1 MVVLLVDVGWF
12 ESKALSVSGD
22 RAFDA
27 TKVLL
32 CCFVWPTLSVLQ
44 KNLKSG
50 VVVAIDSGSFSHL
63 EVTTPVRNLFSD
75 EFPVLFVEFIRQPLE
90 VIPDHVQVDPRECD
104 HCWFAIR
111 VVANDGEISVSL
123 SIFRG
128 RCQFDSD
135 LHLWAFC

>member
-1 MVVLLVDVGWF
+1 MLVGLNQRHCRFPEIVPLMQLKSYF
-12 ESKALSVSGD
+12 AVSFGQ
-22 RAFDA
+22 
-27 TKVLL
+27 L
-32 CCFVWPTLSVLQ
+32 CPFR

-50 VVVAIDSGSFSHL
+50 VVVAIDSGSFSRL

-123 SIFRG
+123 PIFRG

>member
-1 MVVLLVDVGWF
+1 M
-12 ESKALSVSGD
+12 SVSGD

-27 TKVLL
+27 TKVLTL
-32 CCFVWPTLSVLQ
+32 LFCLANFVRIA

-50 VVVAIDSGSFSHL
+50 VVVVIDSGSFSHL

>member
-1 MVVLLVDVGWF
+1 MLFRL
-12 ESKALSVSGD
+12 AN
-22 RAFDA
+22 
-27 TKVLL
+27 
-32 CCFVWPTLSVLQ
+32 FVRFA

-111 VVANDGEISVSL
+111 IVTDDGEISVSL